1 MRYEIL
7 LLLPTDELNQQM
19 EQIIKKQTG
28 IKCHITQ
35 STDTYNLPDLLCECQ
50 PELVLVSPVIICD
63 QFIPLLKKRTG
74 LADTKFV
81 AYCITVL
88 DKMFQKNFDAMIDI
102 NSSPSELE
110 EVITE
115 LLAIDTERDE
125 DQTLTPR
132 EREVVIAVVKGCT
145 NKEIAEK
152 LFLSPHTVITHRRN
166 IARKLNIHSPSGLT
180 IYAIINKLVEL
191 DEIAK

>member
-19 EQIIKKQTG
+19 EHMLKKQTN
-28 IKCHITQ
+28 IKCHIIQT
-35 STDTYNLPDLLCECQ
+35 TDTYNLPDLLCEYQ
-50 PELVLVSPVIICD
+50 PELVLVSPIIICD

-88 DKMFQKNFDAMIDI
+88 DKMYQKNFDAMIDI
-102 NSSPSELE
+102 NDSPSEIE
-110 EVITE
+110 EVITDV
-115 LLAIDTERDE
+115 LSIDTEGDE
-125 DQTLTPR
+125 DQALTPR
-132 EREVVIAVVKGCT
+132 EREVVIAVVKGYT

>member
-19 EQIIKKQTG
+19 EQMLKKQTN
-28 IKCHITQ
+28 IKCHIIQT
-35 STDTYNLPDLLCECQ
+35 TDTYNLPDLLGEYQ
-50 PELVLVSPVIICD
+50 PELVLVSPIIICD

-88 DKMFQKNFDAMIDI
+88 DKMYQKNFDAMIDI
-102 NSSPSELE
+102 NDSPSEIE
-110 EVITE
+110 EVITDV
-115 LLAIDTERDE
+115 LSIDTEGDE
-125 DQTLTPR
+125 DQALTPR
-132 EREVVIAVVKGCT
+132 EREVVIAVVKGYT